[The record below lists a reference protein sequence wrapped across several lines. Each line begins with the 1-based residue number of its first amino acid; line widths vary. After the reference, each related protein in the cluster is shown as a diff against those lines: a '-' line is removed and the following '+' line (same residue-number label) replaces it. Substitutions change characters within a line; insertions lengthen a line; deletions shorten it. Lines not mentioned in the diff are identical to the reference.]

1 MSGGSDGRLTPFDK
15 LLHRGERDPRTRS
28 AGLGIDLLDVVPDW
42 ERFVAAFD
50 RASRVAVRLRERIVS
65 PTVPVTAPRWVV
77 DPDFDLR
84 YHLRRVAL
92 PGDGSHR
99 ELLDLA
105 EQIAM
110 TPLDLTRPLW
120 TVTLVEGLDGGGAAV
135 VTSMSHVVSDGLG
148 MVAMFESL
156 YDTDRAGR
164 TGPMPLV
171 PVPTDLD
178 PNDLAIDGLK
188 ALPGLALGVTRDLVG
203 AGLGSLTK
211 PLSTVTGVAA
221 YASSLNRVVD
231 SFSATT
237 PSPLLARRGIG
248 RRMVTH
254 DVDFRRLRAAAHE
267 LGGSV
272 NDAYLAAVC
281 AILRRYHEALGLPV
295 DRLPMSIPVSLRTA
309 DDPAGGNKW
318 TGMAIP
324 APVGEPDPAARISQ
338 IHAAVASGRA
348 EPAADVLSLLSNV
361 TASLPDA
368 VYAQIAGRVRPAD
381 VQASNVPSYPVDT
394 YLAGA
399 KVLAT
404 YAMGPLPGIALMMV
418 MVTRAGT
425 AFIGARYD
433 TDSIREDE
441 VFERCVV
448 EGFEEV
454 LAAGGQPAA
463 PVPVKTRPSPR
474 AQRLGGERARTPA
487 PTRKAGTTARL
498 GPAAKATRAAAP
510 EVSGARSPGAAR
522 AAVTATSMPSKRA
535 RSTKAAS
542 APEAATPTPTP
553 TPRGASRRAA
563 TKRGGDSRTGGEN
576 P

>member
-1 MSGGSDGRLTPFDK
+1 MSGGSEGRLTPFDK

-28 AGLGIDLLDVVPDW
+28 SGIGIDLLDEVPDW
-42 ERFVAAFD
+42 ERFVAAYD
-50 RASRVAVRLRERIVS
+50 RASRMVPRLRERIVS
-65 PTVPVTAPRWVV
+65 PTVPITAPRWVV

-92 PGDGSHR
+92 AGDGSHR

-105 EQIAM
+105 EQLAM

-135 VTSMSHVVSDGLG
+135 ITSMSHVVSDGLG

-164 TGPMPLV
+164 TGPMPMV

-178 PNDLAIDGLK
+178 PNSLALDGIRE
-188 ALPGLALGVTRDLVG
+188 LPGLALGVTRDLVG

-211 PLSTVTGVAA
+211 PISSMTGAAA
-221 YASSLNRVVD
+221 YASSLTRVVD
-231 SFSATT
+231 SFSATP

-254 DVDFRRLRAAAHE
+254 DVDFRRLRSAAHE

-281 AILRRYHEALGLPV
+281 ATLRRYHEAFGLPV
-295 DRLPMSIPVSLRTA
+295 DRLPMAIPVSLRTT
-309 DDPAGGNKW
+309 DDAAGGNRW
-318 TGMAIP
+318 TGMAIA
-324 APVGEPDPAARISQ
+324 APIGQTDPAAAIADV
-338 IHAAVASGRA
+338 HAAVASGRA
-348 EPAADVLSLLSNV
+348 EPAADVMTLLSNL

-368 VYAQIAGRVRPAD
+368 IYAQISGLVRPAD

-394 YLAGA
+394 YLAGSRIR
-399 KVLAT
+399 AT
-404 YAMGPLPGIALMMV
+404 YAMGPLPGIALMIV
-418 MVTRAGT
+418 MVTRAGK

-433 TDSIREDE
+433 TDSIRDDE
-441 VFERCVV
+441 LFERCLV

-463 PVPVKTRPSPR
+463 PVPVKTKPAPH
-474 AQRLGGERARTPA
+474 AERLRGTAAKTPA
-487 PTRKAGTTARL
+487 PKRKAPARR
-498 GPAAKATRAAAP
+498 PKATPADAAP
-510 EVSGARSPGAAR
+510 DDTATAPRRSATGVQR
-522 AAVTATSMPSKRA
+522 AAVTAKSMPTKRA
-535 RSTKAAS
+535 TRA
-542 APEAATPTPTP
+542 
-553 TPRGASRRAA
+553 RRAGA
-563 TKRGGDSRTGGEN
+563 TE
-576 P
+576 

>member
-1 MSGGSDGRLTPFDK
+1 MSGGSHGRLTPFDK

-28 AGLGIDLLDVVPDW
+28 SGIGIDLLAEVPDW
-42 ERFVAAFD
+42 ERFVAAYD
-50 RASRVAVRLRERIVS
+50 RASRVALRLRERIVS

-92 PGDGSHR
+92 PGDGGHR
-99 ELLDLA
+99 DLLDLA

-110 TPLDLTRPLW
+110 TPLDQTRPLW

-135 VTSMSHVVSDGLG
+135 ITSMSHVVSDGLG
-148 MVAMFESL
+148 MVAMFEAL
-156 YDTDRAGR
+156 YDTDPAGR
-164 TGPMPLV
+164 PDPMPMV

-178 PNDLAIDGLK
+178 PNGLALDGLREW
-188 ALPGLALGVTRDLVG
+188 PGLALGVTRDLVG
-203 AGLGSLTK
+203 TGLGSLTR
-211 PLSTVTGVAA
+211 PVSAVTGAAA
-221 YASSLNRVVD
+221 YASSLTRVVD
-231 SFSATT
+231 SFSATP

-254 DVDFRRLRAAAHE
+254 DVDFRRLRAAAKV

-281 AILRRYHEALGLPV
+281 ATLRRYHVALGVPV
-295 DRLPMSIPVSLRTA
+295 ERLPMAIPVSLRTA
-309 DDPAGGNKW
+309 DDGEGGNRW
-318 TGMAIP
+318 TGMAIA
-324 APVGEPDPAARISQ
+324 APVGETDPAMAIAE

-348 EPAADVLSLLSNV
+348 EPAADVMSVLSAL

-368 VYAQIAGRVRPAD
+368 LYAQVSGLVRPAD

-394 YLAGA
+394 YLAGSRI
-399 KVLAT
+399 VAT
-404 YAMGPLPGIALMMV
+404 YAMGPLPGIALMIV

-433 TDSIREDE
+433 TDSIRDDE
-441 VFERCVV
+441 LFERCLV

-463 PVPVKTRPSPR
+463 PVPVKTRPTPH
-474 AQRLGGERARTPA
+474 AERLSGTAARTPA
-487 PTRKAGTTARL
+487 PKRKAPARR
-498 GPAAKATRAAAP
+498 PEAAAADAVTDAAGGDGGEAATGDVAEKPRRAA
-510 EVSGARSPGAAR
+510 RGAAR
-522 AAVTATSMPSKRA
+522 AAVTAKSMPTKRA
-535 RSTKAAS
+535 SRA
-542 APEAATPTPTP
+542 
-553 TPRGASRRAA
+553 RGA
-563 TKRGGDSRTGGEN
+563 TGGAE
-576 P
+576 